1 MYQAVF
7 VLGSHFVS
15 GQAPKLTFA
24 RTGVT
29 PFVGCCAR
37 PAPAKIISYC

>member
-15 GQAPKLTFA
+15 GQTPKLTFA
-24 RTGVT
+24 RTGAT
-29 PFVGCCAR
+29 PFIRRFHV
-37 PAPAKIISYC
+37 

>member
-15 GQAPKLTFA
+15 GQTPKLTFA
-24 RTGVT
+24 RTGRIFFLEPLPT
-29 PFVGCCAR
+29 
-37 PAPAKIISYC
+37 